1 MNRHTIRLLV
11 ILATIAVTG
20 IITTQIFWLRR
31 AFDLKEKQ
39 FNQTVSISLKNVA
52 EHILAY
58 NNHAAPVINPVCQ
71 YSTNYFVVAVN
82 DVIDA
87 NVLEYFLRKEF
98 DKRNLTLDFEYG
110 IYDCNNERMV
120 YGNYVNVNSDSQD
133 ITLHTQR
140 TDLPK
145 WENRTY
151 YFGVNFPTRENHLLA
166 QMGIWGVSSFA
177 LLVMI
182 VFFAYALFV
191 ILKQKRLSEIQKDFI
206 NNMTH
211 EFKTPISTIAISS
224 EVLKNPA
231 IIDNPGRL
239 LNYATII
246 QEQANRLKNQV
257 ETVLQ
262 MASIDKEQIKLK
274 KELLN
279 VHEVIYKA
287 VENIEATLKQENGC
301 ISYQLN
307 AQKAEIQADRLHLT
321 NMIYNLLDNAV
332 KYTSNRPQICILTKN
347 DKKGIWLSIRDNG
360 IGISKEHQKKIFDK
374 FYRVPT
380 GNVHNVKGFGLGLN
394 YIQSLVKAHK
404 GLIIVESELH
414 TGSTFHIFFPFA

>member
-1 MNRHTIRLLV
+1 MNRYTIRLLV
-11 ILATIAVTG
+11 ILATIAITG
-20 IITTQIFWLRR
+20 IITTQVFWLRR

-39 FNQTVSISLKNVA
+39 FNQTVNIALKSVA
-52 EHILAY
+52 EQILAY
-58 NNHAAPVINPVCQ
+58 NQHAAPVINPVCQ

-98 DKRNLTLDFEYG
+98 SKRNVTMDFEYG
-110 IYDCNNERMV
+110 IYDCNSERMV
-120 YGNYVNVNSDSQD
+120 YGNYVN
-133 ITLHTQR
+133 TGAGEFELHPTKR

-145 WENRTY
+145 WENKTY
-151 YFGVNFPTRENHLLA
+151 YFGVNFPTRENHLLS
-166 QMGIWGVSSFA
+166 QMGIWGFSSFV

-191 ILKQKRLSEIQKDFI
+191 ILKQKRLSEIQRDFI

-224 EVLKNPA
+224 EVLKNPS
-231 IIDNPGRL
+231 IIENPGRL

-246 QEQANRLKNQV
+246 QEQACRLKNQV

-262 MASIDKEQIKLK
+262 MATIDKEQIKLK
-274 KELLN
+274 KEPVD
-279 VHEVIYKA
+279 VHEVIHKA
-287 VENIEATLKQENGC
+287 VENIEALLKQQNGS
-301 ISYQLN
+301 ITYELQATES
-307 AQKAEIQADRLHLT
+307 IIHADRLHLT
-321 NMIYNLLDNAV
+321 NIIYNLLDNAI
-332 KYTSNRPQICILTKN
+332 KYSTASPQICVLTRN
-347 DKKGIWLSIRDNG
+347 EKKGIWLSIRDNG
-360 IGISKEHQKKIFDK
+360 IGISKEHQKKILDK

-380 GNVHNVKGFGLGLN
+380 GNVHDVKGFGLGLN

-404 GLIIVESELH
+404 GYITLLSELH
-414 TGSTFHIFFPFA
+414 QGSTFSIFLPSQ

>member
-11 ILATIAVTG
+11 ILAAIAITG
-20 IITTQIFWLRR
+20 IISTQVFWVKR

-39 FNQTVSISLKNVA
+39 FNQTVSIALKNVA
-52 EHILAY
+52 EQMLSY
-58 NNHAAPVINPVCQ
+58 NNHATSLINPVCQ

-87 NVLEYFLRKEF
+87 NVLEHFLKKEF
-98 DKRNLTLDFEYG
+98 SRINLNLDFEYG
-110 IYDCNNERMV
+110 IYDCNSERMV
-120 YGNYVNVNSDSQD
+120 YGNYVNTGLRNFD
-133 ITLHTQR
+133 IENHQR
-140 TDLPK
+140 KNLPK

-166 QMGIWGVSSFA
+166 QMGIWGFSSFV
-177 LLVMI
+177 LLVMV

-224 EVLKNPA
+224 EVLKNPN
-231 IIDNPGRL
+231 IIQNPGRL

-246 QEQANRLKNQV
+246 QEEANRLRNQV

-262 MASIDKEQIKLK
+262 MASIDKEEIKLK
-274 KELLN
+274 KEQVD
-279 VHEVIYKA
+279 VHEVIHKA
-287 VENIEATLKQENGC
+287 VENIEPLLKHENG
-301 ISYQLN
+301 SLTFQLD
-307 AQKAEIQADRLHLT
+307 ALEPVVYADRLHLT

-332 KYTSNRPQICILTKN
+332 KYTQIQPVILIYTKN
-347 DKKGIWLSIRDNG
+347 EGKGVSICIRDNG
-360 IGISKEHQKKIFDK
+360 IGIGKEHQKKIFDK

-394 YIQSLVKAHK
+394 YIHSLVKAHK
-404 GLIIVESELH
+404 GCIRLESELQK
-414 TGSTFHIFFPFA
+414 GSVFSIFLPFA

>member
-11 ILATIAVTG
+11 ILAAVAITG
-20 IITTQIFWLRR
+20 IITTQVFWLRR
-31 AFDLKEKQ
+31 AFDLKEIQ
-39 FNQTVSISLKNVA
+39 FNQTINIALKSVA
-52 EHILAY
+52 EQILSY
-58 NNHAAPVINPVCQ
+58 NQHAAPVINPVCQ

-98 DKRNLTLDFEYG
+98 SKRNVTLDFEYG
-110 IYDCNNERMV
+110 IYDCNSEQMV
-120 YGNYVNVNSDSQD
+120 YGNYVNTGAGNFE
-133 ITLHTQR
+133 LHHTKR

-145 WENRTY
+145 WENKTY

-166 QMGIWGVSSFA
+166 QMGIWGFSSFV

-191 ILKQKRLSEIQKDFI
+191 ILKQKRLSEIQRDFI

-231 IIDNPGRL
+231 IIENPGRL

-246 QEQANRLKNQV
+246 QEQASRLKNQV

-262 MASIDKEQIKLK
+262 MATMDKEQIKLK
-274 KELLN
+274 KEPVH

-287 VENIEATLKQENGC
+287 AENIEALLKQQNGI
-301 ISYQLN
+301 ISYQLE
-307 AQKAEIQADRLHLT
+307 ATEAVIQADRLHLT
-321 NMIYNLLDNAV
+321 NMIYNLLDNAI
-332 KYTSNRPQICILTKN
+332 KYSVNPPQICIITKSE
-347 DKKGIWLSIRDNG
+347 KKGIWLCIRDNG
-360 IGISKEHQKKIFDK
+360 IGIGKEHQKKIFDK

-380 GNVHNVKGFGLGLN
+380 GNVHDVKGFGLGLN

-404 GLIIVESELH
+404 GHIMLLSELH
-414 TGSTFHIFFPFA
+414 KGSTFSIFLPEQ